1 MRVIDGWQSRPLD
14 DICSLIKDGSHGTH
28 QDVLEGIPFLSA
40 KDVRDGLLQIPEDCR
55 RISIKDYKS
64 IHKSYEIKRGDI
76 LLTIVGTI
84 GRSCMVTGA
93 EPSFSIQ
100 RSVGV
105 IRSAQI
111 KSEYLYQYIKS
122 DQFQTSLK
130 DATNASAQGGVYL
143 GSLAKCSVLYPKD
156 PAEQSKIAEILS
168 TIDRAIEQTEALIA
182 KQQCIKAGLMQDLL
196 TRGIDKQG
204 NLRSKETHQFKD
216 SSLGRIPV
224 EWDAMTINDLAIHVA
239 SGVTPKGGESVYTKE
254 GVLFIRSQNVHF
266 GGLRL
271 EDVAYI
277 PDRIHDLML
286 RSEIFE
292 NDILL
297 NITGA
302 SIGRCCRMPRIDGK
316 ANVNQHVCAIRL
328 IHSSEADAGLFSLIL
343 ESHIGQNQIE
353 KFNAGGNREGLNY
366 QQVRSF
372 LIPWPKEEMERK
384 RVYEGIGKLTDTIII
399 TQNRLN
405 KLRSMKAALMQDL
418 LTGKRRVTALLPK
431 PEVVST

>member
-122 DQFQTSLK
+122 DQFQTSLN

-143 GSLAKCSVLYPKD
+143 GSLAKCSVFYPKD

-182 KQQCIKAGLMQDLL
+182 KQQRIKAGLMQDLL
-196 TRGIDKQG
+196 TCGIDEQG
-204 NLRSKETHQFKD
+204 NLRSEETHEFKD
-216 SSLGRIPV
+216 SLLGRISV
-224 EWDAMTINDLAIHVA
+224 EWDVTPANSLCSAVIDCKNRTPPVRNDGHPVIRTPNVRDGKFVYEDLAFTDERSYEIWTARGKPMVGDVVITREA
-239 SGVTPKGGESVYTKE
+239 PFGEACLIPEDMSDACLGQRMMLYKTDPKALESRYMLFAIYSESVQKRLLELAGGSTVGHVRVGEIKSLPIPHPIRLDE
-254 GVLFIRSQNVHF
+254 QKRIADVLTGIATYIDQQQEELQK
-266 GGLRL
+266 LRL
-271 EDVAYI
+271 
-277 PDRIHDLML
+277 LK
-286 RSEIFE
+286 
-292 NDILL
+292 N
-297 NITGA
+297 
-302 SIGRCCRMPRIDGK
+302 
-316 ANVNQHVCAIRL
+316 
-328 IHSSEADAGLFSLIL
+328 
-343 ESHIGQNQIE
+343 
-353 KFNAGGNREGLNY
+353 
-366 QQVRSF
+366 
-372 LIPWPKEEMERK
+372 
-384 RVYEGIGKLTDTIII
+384 
-399 TQNRLN
+399 
-405 KLRSMKAALMQDL
+405 ALMQDL
-418 LTGKRRVTALLPK
+418 LTGKHRVTVLLPK
-431 PEVVST
+431 PEEATT